1 MKLSE
6 LGDKILCA
14 PENHKWFRWGIFWLL
29 AIALIALVIAT
40 IVIGL
45 NEPIKFIAL
54 GPIAIAAYFLGEMY
68 SINKEIDRG
77 QKYKNK

>member
-14 PENHKWFRWGIFWLL
+14 PVNHKWFRWSAFWLL
-29 AIALIALVIAT
+29 AIALIALVVAT

-45 NEPIKFIAL
+45 NDPIKLIAFI
-54 GPIAIAAYFLGEMY
+54 PIAMSAYFLGELY
-68 SINKEIDRG
+68 SLNKEIDR
-77 QKYKNK
+77 KCKK

>member
-6 LGDKILCA
+6 LGDKILYA

-29 AIALIALVIAT
+29 ATALIALVITT

-45 NEPIKFIAL
+45 NDPIKFIVFI
-54 GPIAIAAYFLGEMY
+54 PIAIAAYYLGEMY
-68 SINKEIDRG
+68 SLNKEIDRE

>member
-14 PENHKWFRWGIFWLL
+14 PVNHKWFRWGIFWLL

-45 NEPIKFIAL
+45 NEPIKFIVFI
-54 GPIAIAAYFLGEMY
+54 PIAMAAYFLGEMY
-68 SINKEIDRG
+68 SINKEID